1 MHFKCALL
9 APRCEI
15 SQIQGEL
22 SSTIVSITDWQSAEL
37 PQNRKTLRKCG
48 YSSLMNS
55 KTKFQASQV
64 SQLTERLAALQS
76 WRYLHQAQI
85 EAVRGLFKTLK
96 ISSVDSESTF
106 TKLDSLVVRERVS
119 IAFLGNIASGK
130 SELINALFFT
140 DTGRRLMPSGL
151 GRTTACITE
160 LRFDR
165 ERQTGVRLL
174 PIETRE
180 SEHTLAQLRSMP
192 SEWRSFPFESDQME
206 SVMRALAA
214 ISETKRVSLEQA
226 VALGL
231 HSSGVVKPGRTDEEQ
246 SLVDIPRW
254 RYAIVN
260 FPHGLLDAGLVVIDT
275 PAVATMRSES
285 EFVRERLPA
294 LDAAILVLD
303 ANEGATK
310 TDVETWRDVL
320 NSGKSPRE
328 QAIARSGKAN
338 EGMDTA
344 LSVNNQAKL
353 IALNRIDEIDL
364 GAEAQTNPTAFLRQ
378 LDSQVHA
385 VAELLHA
392 DPMAVIAVSAKLGL
406 LGRLTGEPDKSARSR
421 LYQLERAISQ
431 SLPDSRQDRV
441 SSVVADALMGLLG
454 GVKENLNNEYVA
466 SLEKLKILSQLRQK
480 NEVMLSQ
487 LISQAGAKQDK
498 LDGLT
503 KALRASKGLH
513 TSICDEMSGMV
524 HPTAIKLELDGF
536 KTQMRPMSRAM
547 QANLAMTKFFPH
559 LNMRI
564 GTLQSKV
571 DELYNLFL
579 EMRPKISR
587 ELLVTGVDGVVDIV
601 PFPIARF
608 HAELVNLRNEA
619 DLLLRHED
627 KRPDAVREKEFNTAV
642 GDRVQKMFEIAN
654 RESQVWAKSLFS
666 ELEKPVEFARTQ
678 MMARVE
684 NIDKMNGAEI
694 DLAESISS
702 LQASMDAVKSRR
714 KSLDDVFEGVT
725 RQLRLTA

>member
-1 MHFKCALL
+1 
-9 APRCEI
+9 
-15 SQIQGEL
+15 
-22 SSTIVSITDWQSAEL
+22 
-37 PQNRKTLRKCG
+37 
-48 YSSLMNS
+48 MNT
-55 KTKFQASQV
+55 KTKPQV

-76 WRYLHQAQI
+76 WRYVHQAQI
-85 EAVRGLFKTLK
+85 EAVRGLFKTLQ
-96 ISSVDSESTF
+96 INTLESESAF
-106 TKLDSLVVRERVS
+106 TKLESLVVRERVS

-180 SEHTLAQLRSMP
+180 SAHTLAQLRSMP
-192 SEWRSFPFESDQME
+192 SEWRTFPFEADKTE

-214 ISETKRVSLEQA
+214 ISETKRVSLETA

-231 HSSGVVKPGRTDEEQ
+231 HSSGVVKPGRTEDEQ
-246 SLVDIPRW
+246 SLVDVPRW

-260 FPHGLLDAGLVVIDT
+260 FPHALLDAGLVVIDT
-275 PAVATMRSES
+275 PAVATLRSES
-285 EFVRERLPA
+285 EFVRDRLPA
-294 LDAAILVLD
+294 LDAAVLVLD

-320 NSGKSPRE
+320 NTGKSPRE
-328 QAIARSGKAN
+328 QAIARSGKMNDGVDA
-338 EGMDTA
+338 A
-344 LSVNNQAKL
+344 AAASNQTKL

-364 GAEAQTNPTAFLRQ
+364 GVEAQSSPSIFLRQ
-378 LDSQVHA
+378 LDQRVHA

-392 DPMAVIAVSAKLGL
+392 DPMSVIAVSAKLGL
-406 LGRLTGEPDKSARSR
+406 LGRLTSEPDKSARSR
-421 LYQLERAISQ
+421 LYQLERAIAQ
-431 SLPDSRQDRV
+431 TLPDGRQAGV
-441 SSVVADALMGLLG
+441 STIVADALLTELNAI
-454 GVKENLNNEYVA
+454 KDNLNNDHVA
-466 SLEKLKILSQLRQK
+466 GMEKLKMLSQLRQK

-487 LISQAGAKQDK
+487 LTSQAGAKQDK
-498 LDGLT
+498 LDALS

-513 TSICDEMSGMV
+513 SSICDEMSGMV
-524 HPTAIKLELDGF
+524 HPTAIKLELDGL
-536 KTQMRPMSRAM
+536 KAQMRQISRPM

-559 LNMRI
+559 LNTRI

-619 DLLLRHED
+619 DILLRQED
-627 KRPDAVREKEFNTAV
+627 KRSEAIKEKEFNTAV
-642 GDRVQKMFEIAN
+642 GDRVQKMFDIAN

-666 ELEKPVEFARTQ
+666 ELEKPVEFARKQ
-678 MMARVE
+678 MLARVE

-702 LQASMDAVKSRR
+702 LQASMDATKSRR
-714 KSLDDVFEGVT
+714 KSLDDVLESVT
-725 RQLRLTA
+725 RQLGLNA

>member
-1 MHFKCALL
+1 
-9 APRCEI
+9 
-15 SQIQGEL
+15 
-22 SSTIVSITDWQSAEL
+22 
-37 PQNRKTLRKCG
+37 
-48 YSSLMNS
+48 MNT
-55 KTKFQASQV
+55 KTKPQV

-76 WRYLHQAQI
+76 WRYVHQAQI
-85 EAVRGLFKTLK
+85 EAVRGLFKTLH
-96 ISSVDSESTF
+96 INTVDTESSLA
-106 TKLDSLVVRERVS
+106 KLESLVVRERVS
-119 IAFLGNIASGK
+119 IAFIGNIASGK

-140 DTGRRLMPSGL
+140 NTGRRLMPSGL

-180 SEHTLAQLRSMP
+180 SPHTLTQLRSMP
-192 SEWRSFPFESDQME
+192 SEWRTFPFEADQTD

-231 HSSGVVKPGRTDEEQ
+231 HSSGVVKPGRTEEEQ
-246 SLVDIPRW
+246 SLVDVPRW

-275 PAVATMRSES
+275 PAVATLRSES
-285 EFVRERLPA
+285 EFVRDRLA
-294 LDAAILVLD
+294 VLDAAVLVLD

-320 NSGKSPRE
+320 NAGKSPRE

-338 EGMDTA
+338 EGMDTTIA
-344 LSVNNQAKL
+344 AHNQVNQAKL

-364 GAEAQTNPTAFLRQ
+364 GVEAQTSPTIFLRQ
-378 LDSQVHA
+378 LDQRVHA

-392 DPMAVIAVSAKLGL
+392 DPMSVIAVSAKLGL
-406 LGRLTGEPDKSARSR
+406 LGRLTSEPDKSARSR
-421 LYQLERAISQ
+421 LYQLERTIAQ
-431 SLPDSRQDRV
+431 NLPDGRQAGV
-441 SSVVADALMGLLG
+441 STIVADALLAKLNEL
-454 GVKENLNNEYVA
+454 KDNLNNEHIDGM
-466 SLEKLKILSQLRQK
+466 EKLKMLSQLRQK
-480 NEVMLSQ
+480 NEVMLRQ
-487 LISQAGAKQDK
+487 LTSQAGAKQDK
-498 LDGLT
+498 LDALT

-513 TSICDEMSGMV
+513 GSICDEMSGMV
-524 HPTAIKLELDGF
+524 HPTAIKLELDGL
-536 KTQMRPMSRAM
+536 KAQMRQLSRPM

-559 LNMRI
+559 LNQRI

-579 EMRPKISR
+579 EMRPRISR

-619 DLLLRHED
+619 DILLRHDD
-627 KRPDAVREKEFNTAV
+627 KRNEEVKDKEFNTAV
-642 GDRVQKMFEIAN
+642 GDRVQKMFDIAN

-666 ELEKPVEFARTQ
+666 ELEKPVEFARKQ
-678 MMARVE
+678 MLARVE

-702 LQASMDAVKSRR
+702 LQASLDGVKSRR
-714 KSLDDVFEGVT
+714 KSLDDVLESVT
-725 RQLRLTA
+725 RQLGLNA

>member
-1 MHFKCALL
+1 
-9 APRCEI
+9 
-15 SQIQGEL
+15 
-22 SSTIVSITDWQSAEL
+22 
-37 PQNRKTLRKCG
+37 
-48 YSSLMNS
+48 MNS
-55 KTKFQASQV
+55 KTKFQATQV

-76 WRYLHQAQI
+76 WRYVHQGQI
-85 EAVRGLFKTLK
+85 EAVRGLFKALK
-96 ISSVDSESTF
+96 ISTVDSESTL
-106 TKLDSLVVRERVS
+106 TKLESLVVRERVS
-119 IAFLGNIASGK
+119 IAFIGNIASGK

-165 ERQTGVRLL
+165 ERPTGVRLL

-180 SEHTLAQLRSMP
+180 SPHTLAQLRSTP
-192 SEWRSFPFESDQME
+192 SEWRVFPFEADQME

-231 HSSGVVKPGRTDEEQ
+231 HISGVVKPGRTEEEQ
-246 SLVDIPRW
+246 SLVDVPRW

-285 EFVRERLPA
+285 EFVRDRLAA

-310 TDVETWRDVL
+310 VDIETWRDVL
-320 NSGKSPRE
+320 NTGKSPRE

-338 EGMDTA
+338 DGHNATA
-344 LSVNNQAKL
+344 LLSMDDQAKL

-364 GAEAQTNPTAFLRQ
+364 GADAQSSPTAFLRQ
-378 LDSQVHA
+378 LDQQVHA

-392 DPMAVIAVSAKLGL
+392 DPMAIIAVSAKLGL
-406 LGRLTGEPDKSARSR
+406 LGRLTSEPDKSARSR
-421 LYQLERAISQ
+421 LYQLERAIAKN
-431 SLPDSRQDRV
+431 LPDGRQNGV
-441 SSVVADALMGLLG
+441 SGIVADTLMAMLGEVKDNLSNEHISGL
-454 GVKENLNNEYVA
+454 ER
-466 SLEKLKILSQLRQK
+466 LKVLSHLRRK
-480 NEVMLSQ
+480 NEMMLSQ
-487 LISQAGAKQDK
+487 LTLQAGAKQDK

-513 TSICDEMSGMV
+513 GSICDEMSGMV
-524 HPTAIKLELDGF
+524 HATVIKLELDGF
-536 KTQMRPMSRAM
+536 KAQMRPLSRPM
-547 QANLAMTKFFPH
+547 QANLAMTKLFPQ
-559 LNMRI
+559 LNTRI

-619 DLLLRHED
+619 DILLRQDD
-627 KRPDAVREKEFNTAV
+627 KRPEAVRDKEFNTSV
-642 GDRVQKMFEIAN
+642 GDRVQKMFDIAN
-654 RESQVWAKSLFS
+654 RESQVWAKSLFA
-666 ELEKPVEFARTQ
+666 ELEKPVEVARRQ
-678 MMARVE
+678 MLGRVE

-702 LQASMDAVKSRR
+702 LQATMDVVKSRR
-714 KSLDDVFEGVT
+714 KSLDDVLESVT
-725 RQLRLTA
+725 RQLGLASQAVV

>member
-1 MHFKCALL
+1 MHTAKHCENSYKCRSRR
-9 APRCEI
+9 P
-15 SQIQGEL
+15 
-22 SSTIVSITDWQSAEL
+22 
-37 PQNRKTLRKCG
+37 
-48 YSSLMNS
+48 MNT
-55 KTKFQASQV
+55 KTKPQV

-76 WRYLHQAQI
+76 WRYVHQAQI
-85 EAVRGLFKTLK
+85 EAVRGLFKTLQ
-96 ISSVDSESTF
+96 INTLESESAF
-106 TKLDSLVVRERVS
+106 TKLESLVVRERVS

-180 SEHTLAQLRSMP
+180 SAHTLAQLRSMP
-192 SEWRSFPFESDQME
+192 SEWRTFPFEADKTE

-214 ISETKRVSLEQA
+214 ISETKRVSLETA

-231 HSSGVVKPGRTDEEQ
+231 HSSGVVKPGRTEDEQ
-246 SLVDIPRW
+246 SLVDVPRW

-260 FPHGLLDAGLVVIDT
+260 FPHALLDAGLVVIDT
-275 PAVATMRSES
+275 PAVATLRSES
-285 EFVRERLPA
+285 EFVRDRLPA
-294 LDAAILVLD
+294 LDAAVLVLD

-320 NSGKSPRE
+320 NTGKSPRE
-328 QAIARSGKAN
+328 QAIARSGKMNDGVDA
-338 EGMDTA
+338 A
-344 LSVNNQAKL
+344 AAASNQTKL

-364 GAEAQTNPTAFLRQ
+364 GVEAQSSPSIFLRQ
-378 LDSQVHA
+378 LDQRVHA

-392 DPMAVIAVSAKLGL
+392 DPMSVIAVSAKLGL
-406 LGRLTGEPDKSARSR
+406 LGRLTSEPDKSARSR
-421 LYQLERAISQ
+421 LYQLERAIAQ
-431 SLPDSRQDRV
+431 TLPDGRQAGV
-441 SSVVADALMGLLG
+441 STIVADALLTELNAI
-454 GVKENLNNEYVA
+454 KDNLNNDHVA
-466 SLEKLKILSQLRQK
+466 GMEKLKMLSQLRQK

-487 LISQAGAKQDK
+487 LTSQAGAKQDK
-498 LDGLT
+498 LDALS

-513 TSICDEMSGMV
+513 SSICDEMSGMV
-524 HPTAIKLELDGF
+524 HPTAIKLELDGL
-536 KTQMRPMSRAM
+536 KAQMRQISRPM

-559 LNMRI
+559 LNTRI

-619 DLLLRHED
+619 DILLRQED
-627 KRPDAVREKEFNTAV
+627 KRSEAIKEKEFNTAV
-642 GDRVQKMFEIAN
+642 GDRVQKMFDIAN

-666 ELEKPVEFARTQ
+666 ELEKPVEFARKQ
-678 MMARVE
+678 MLARVE

-702 LQASMDAVKSRR
+702 LQASMDATKSRR
-714 KSLDDVFEGVT
+714 KSLDDVLESVT
-725 RQLRLTA
+725 RQLGLNA